1 MGTMV
6 QDHCAFWPPWLQ
18 RLREPPRRV
27 ATVPQ
32 PLWYAAPGL
41 SGSTDTR
48 LKGIR
53 FSVGRGDGMHGGQS
67 TLRELSGAPATHII
81 YLPRW
86 CHDPPDAR
94 VVAYF
99 ITLSSWS
106 PPYARPRWC
115 CGISHRNV
123 SSLCLHSAAL
133 ITAKTTAGATVGM
146 LDVDAILPGGLRY
159 TFDDGGCDHRP
170 DPLALRPCRADLSWR
185 SSSPAGEQSSSS
197 WSTLATRMP
206 GLVAIRVAV
215 AAAVMNSRGSCH
227 SGVALR
233 VFFRAR
239 VCAASERCVVL
250 CCSPRGLCV
259 W

>member
-1 MGTMV
+1 MR
-6 QDHCAFWPPWLQ
+6 DAPFRPLHSHCAS
-18 RLREPPRRV
+18 V
-27 ATVPQ
+27 
-32 PLWYAAPGL
+32 
-41 SGSTDTR
+41 
-48 LKGIR
+48 
-53 FSVGRGDGMHGGQS
+53 VGRQPPIHM
-67 TLRELSGAPATHII
+67 
-81 YLPRW
+81 W

-239 VCAASERCVVL
+239 VCAACERCVVL

>member
-1 MGTMV
+1 MSHG
-6 QDHCAFWPPWLQ
+6 PPDLPIHLVPPLGGLLFTRGGHGKGLQ
-18 RLREPPRRV
+18 PCFTIRDNH
-27 ATVPQ
+27 
-32 PLWYAAPGL
+32 
-41 SGSTDTR
+41 TDR
-48 LKGIR
+48 
-53 FSVGRGDGMHGGQS
+53 
-67 TLRELSGAPATHII
+67 SGAPATHII

-133 ITAKTTAGATVGM
+133 ITAKTTAGATVGI

-197 WSTLATRMP
+197 CR
-206 GLVAIRVAV
+206 R
-215 AAAVMNSRGSCH
+215 
-227 SGVALR
+227 LR
-233 VFFRAR
+233 
-239 VCAASERCVVL
+239 
-250 CCSPRGLCV
+250 RGLWSCGDTTSM
-259 W
+259 WAGPNRLGRAYSIRGGA

>member
-1 MGTMV
+1 MRVPDRAQEPLGHLGV
-6 QDHCAFWPPWLQ
+6 PAHFALSSLGCQHCQHFALSSYMF
-18 RLREPPRRV
+18 RL
-27 ATVPQ
+27 
-32 PLWYAAPGL
+32 
-41 SGSTDTR
+41 
-48 LKGIR
+48 
-53 FSVGRGDGMHGGQS
+53 
-67 TLRELSGAPATHII
+67 

-215 AAAVMNSRGSCH
+215 AAAVMNIRGSCH

-239 VCAASERCVVL
+239 VRGLLAGEKVQGSERSRAEPDVYRSNGLSRESTPEPCYF
-250 CCSPRGLCV
+250 CRGGV
-259 W
+259 KR